1 MEILDGAPAR
11 KTELGLHEM
20 QNRSGRL
27 TQGERRV
34 LILADGR
41 RSVGELNRFV
51 RPGELAP
58 ILDKLMRE
66 GFVATRDRDAPAVN
80 APGAPPNL
88 PKPVPARAEVAVPG
102 PSAPAV
108 AAAVAPEIPA
118 ANVTQQ
124 IARIAT
130 AIEAAEQRAA
140 QVPENAAKFEALKK
154 QAYRELLDRCGF
166 FVELVAER
174 VLASQSPRDLRLL
187 LREVELELNEHLGI
201 AETREFAKR
210 IGARAV
216 ELS

>member
-1 MEILDGAPAR
+1 MEILDGALAR

-66 GFVATRDRDAPAVN
+66 GFVVMRDRGAPAV
-80 APGAPPNL
+80 AASGVKPNL
-88 PKPVPARAEVAVPG
+88 PKPGPARAEVAVPG
-102 PSAPAV
+102 PSAPP
-108 AAAVAPEIPA
+108 AAVAPEIPA

-130 AIEAAEQRAA
+130 AIEVAEQRAA
-140 QVPENAAKFEALKK
+140 QVPGNAAKFETLKK
-154 QAYRELLDRCGF
+154 QASRELLDRCGF

-187 LREVELELNEHLGI
+187 LREVEPELNEHLGI